1 MLFALREEGG
11 FGGPML
17 GVDYSLQSVQL
28 ARRIAEEKGLESD
41 ITFKVWDIL
50 NGCGEKGEEQELGQ
64 WDIVLDK
71 GTFDAVSLS
80 GVAGAEERYVRR
92 VEELVK
98 KEGMV
103 LVTSCNWTEAEITH
117 WFEAGGT
124 LERTDCLRYPS
135 FTFGGSTGQS
145 ISSICFRK
153 R

>member
-1 MLFALREEGG
+1 
-11 FGGPML
+11 ML
-17 GVDYSLQSVQL
+17 GVDYSVQSVQL
-28 ARRIAEEKGLESD
+28 ARRIAEEKGLESH
-41 ITFKVWDIL
+41 IIFKVWDIL
-50 NGCGEKGEEQELGQ
+50 NGRGEDGEELELGQ

-80 GVAGAEERYVRR
+80 GIAGSEEQYVRR

-98 KEGMV
+98 EEGMV
-103 LVTSCNWTEAEITH
+103 LVTSCNWTEAEITQ
-117 WFEAGGT
+117 WFEAGGG
-124 LERTDCLRYPS
+124 LKRFVSLPYPS

>member
-1 MLFALREEGG
+1 
-11 FGGPML
+11 ML
-17 GVDYSLQSVQL
+17 GVDYSVQSIQL

-50 NGCGEKGEEQELGQ
+50 NGRGEEGEEQGLGQ

-80 GVAGAEERYVRR
+80 GVAGVEERYVRR
-92 VEELVK
+92 VEESVK
-98 KEGMV
+98 KDGML
-103 LVTSCNWTEAEITH
+103 LVTSCNWTEAEIVH
-117 WFEAGGT
+117 WFEAGGR
-124 LERTDCLRYPS
+124 LERSVSLRYPS

-145 ISSICFRK
+145 ISSISFRK

>member
-1 MLFALREEGG
+1 
-11 FGGPML
+11 ML
-17 GVDYSLQSVQL
+17 GVDYSVQSVQL
-28 ARRIAEEKGLESD
+28 ARRIAEGKGLESD
-41 ITFKVWDIL
+41 ITFNVWDIL
-50 NGCGEKGEEQELGQ
+50 NGRGEEGEELELGQ

-98 KEGMV
+98 KEGML
-103 LVTSCNWTEAEITH
+103 LVTSCNWTDAEITH
-117 WFEAGGT
+117 WFEAGGR
-124 LERTDCLRYPS
+124 LKRSVSLPYPS

-145 ISSICFRK
+145 ISSICFRM

>member
-1 MLFALREEGG
+1 
-11 FGGPML
+11 ML

-28 ARRIAEEKGLESD
+28 ARRIAEEKNLEPD
-41 ITFKVWDIL
+41 IIFKVWDIL
-50 NGCGEKGEEQELGQ
+50 NGCGEEGEEQELGQ

-80 GVAGAEERYVRR
+80 GVAGAEEQYVRR

-103 LVTSCNWTEAEITH
+103 LVTSCNWTEAEVVY
-117 WFEAGGT
+117 WFEAGGK
-124 LERTDCLRYPS
+124 LKRSVSLRYPS

-145 ISSICFRK
+145 ISSICFQKK
-153 R
+153 RVQGS